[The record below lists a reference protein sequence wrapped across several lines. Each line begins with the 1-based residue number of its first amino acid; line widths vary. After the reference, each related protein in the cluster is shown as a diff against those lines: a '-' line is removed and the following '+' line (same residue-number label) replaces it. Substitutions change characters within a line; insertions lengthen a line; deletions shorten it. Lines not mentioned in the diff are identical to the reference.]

1 MSHPPYDLT
10 LYLVTDPALVG
21 DRPLETVVAA
31 AVDGGV
37 TLVQLRDKTAETGAL
52 IETARRLLR
61 VVRPRGVPL
70 LINDR
75 VDVALAVAADGVH
88 LGQSDMPAAIARR
101 LLGDD
106 AIIGVSVSGEA
117 DMAGVDPGI
126 VNYLG
131 VGPVFATSTK
141 GDAAEPMTD
150 EAIRRVLAQT
160 RLRTVGIG
168 GITTANAGRPKALG
182 LGGIAVVSAICA
194 APDPRAA
201 ARALRA
207 AVDEVTPPP

>member
-10 LYLVTDPALVG
+10 LYLVTDPDLVG
-21 DRPLETVVAA
+21 DRPLEAVVAA

-37 TLVQLRDKTAETGAL
+37 TLVQLRDKAADTGAMVATAE
-52 IETARRLLR
+52 RLLS
-61 VVRPRGVPL
+61 VLRPLGVPL

-75 VDVALAVAADGVH
+75 VDVALAVGADGVH
-88 LGQSDMPAAIARR
+88 VGQSDMPAATARD

-106 AIIGVSVSGEA
+106 AIIGVSVTCEA
-117 DMAGVDPGI
+117 DMRRVDPGI

-131 VGPVFATSTK
+131 IGPLFATATK
-141 GDAAEPMTD
+141 GDAAEPLSDST
-150 EAIRRVLAQT
+150 IRRILGRT

-168 GITTANAGRPKALG
+168 GIDAGNCRRAKALG

-194 APDPRAA
+194 AADPKAA
-201 ARALRA
+201 AEALRRA
-207 AVDEVTPPP
+207 FD